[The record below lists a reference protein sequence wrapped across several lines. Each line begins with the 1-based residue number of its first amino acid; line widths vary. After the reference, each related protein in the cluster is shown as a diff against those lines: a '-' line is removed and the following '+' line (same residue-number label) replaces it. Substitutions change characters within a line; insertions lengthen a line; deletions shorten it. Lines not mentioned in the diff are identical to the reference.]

1 MRYTIAEIDP
11 GRNEMEMRNNELIWR
26 ALNVVAILVKFSN
39 LHLTACVYGSVIR
52 FGSANWTRAA
62 HVDAWFIL

>member
-52 FGSANWTRAA
+52 FSELDTRRTR
-62 HVDAWFIL
+62 